1 MKTTQNNAAP
11 TYRSLK
17 TASLLSRHPAE
28 KTRIFSRQHLRLAF
42 LALLTVGTF
51 VSLVIPAA
59 AGAITVSQLA
69 GSWQATLVIDGGCGQ
84 GTKLVVFKLNSTG
97 AGSAAALYHTPAC
110 GNNSQAGTIQITALG
125 PEGAGTAQLIF
136 GSTIF
141 NFYIQVSRNIQVFN
155 MVDIYDSG
163 NYEEGSAIRRP
174 ASIALAK
181 LAGQWEAGLFL
192 HGGCGL
198 GTKQLIF
205 SSFADGDEGVGSA
218 FEDYDTSGCGSN
230 AEDGAIVNT
239 VLNTNG
245 SGTSQFN
252 FGTTFNFNIQASPNG
267 QVVNMVDI
275 SDAGNYEEG
284 MAIVQDNSTA
294 ATPTASQLAGT
305 WQATLFID
313 GGCGLGTKAVSFI
326 LASPLAGSD
335 TAQGPAW
342 ETYHTQGCG
351 NNTAAGTI
359 QITLDNSMGN
369 GSGTAQLTFGSTV
382 FHFNIQVAANAQ
394 IFNLVDVTDSVNYE
408 EGSAIRQ

>member
-110 GNNSQAGTIQITALG
+110 GNNSL
-125 PEGAGTAQLIF
+125 
-136 GSTIF
+136 
-141 NFYIQVSRNIQVFN
+141 
-155 MVDIYDSG
+155 
-163 NYEEGSAIRRP
+163 
-174 ASIALAK
+174 
-181 LAGQWEAGLFL
+181 
-192 HGGCGL
+192 
-198 GTKQLIF
+198 
-205 SSFADGDEGVGSA
+205 
-218 FEDYDTSGCGSN
+218 
-230 AEDGAIVNT
+230 
-239 VLNTNG
+239 
-245 SGTSQFN
+245 
-252 FGTTFNFNIQASPNG
+252 
-267 QVVNMVDI
+267 
-275 SDAGNYEEG
+275 
-284 MAIVQDNSTA
+284 
-294 ATPTASQLAGT
+294 
-305 WQATLFID
+305 
-313 GGCGLGTKAVSFI
+313 
-326 LASPLAGSD
+326 
-335 TAQGPAW
+335 
-342 ETYHTQGCG
+342 
-351 NNTAAGTI
+351 AGTI